1 MSLAELRRR
10 AEASDQKAWR
20 VHQARLFDPKTT
32 LLLWFC
38 LSLALS
44 LVIIHI
50 ADALDFW
57 QSLVASVVVLVG
69 VQMLTS
75 GAGWPPTGLSL
86 AAQAGP
92 AIAWLFQRFG
102 VAEITINSGAARLL
116 ETGASPIHSKA
127 DHLEKLQKQLAEHQ
141 DQASQAELKLAIR
154 ALTFA
159 DQTVKDVMT
168 TRRTMPTIRETVKL
182 TPVVLDELRQ
192 SDQDYLPVTDG
203 LRRRF
208 VGILYLVDLVDRPL
222 VDQTVVS
229 QRMRRE
235 VYYVKGQ
242 ASLMAVL
249 RAFLKT
255 KQYLFLVVNQAGK
268 VIGSISIEEAI
279 RQVITLTGDPIR
291 SRLELVQAAA
301 LESPEADKPKPKPK
315 PKSKPKPTTKAK

>member
-1 MSLAELRRR
+1 M
-10 AEASDQKAWR
+10 
-20 VHQARLFDPKTT
+20 
-32 LLLWFC
+32 
-38 LSLALS
+38 
-44 LVIIHI
+44 
-50 ADALDFW
+50 
-57 QSLVASVVVLVG
+57 
-69 VQMLTS
+69 
-75 GAGWPPTGLSL
+75 
-86 AAQAGP
+86 
-92 AIAWLFQRFG
+92 
-102 VAEITINSGAARLL
+102 
-116 ETGASPIHSKA
+116 
-127 DHLEKLQKQLAEHQ
+127 
-141 DQASQAELKLAIR
+141 KLAIR

-222 VDQTVVS
+222 ADQTVVS

-255 KQYLFLVVNQAGK
+255 KQYLFWSL
-268 VIGSISIEEAI
+268 I
-279 RQVITLTGDPIR
+279 RLAKLLAR
-291 SRLELVQAAA
+291 SVLKRRFARL
-301 LESPEADKPKPKPK
+301 SP
-315 PKSKPKPTTKAK
+315 

>member
-10 AEASDQKAWR
+10 AEAGDQKAWR

-38 LSLALS
+38 LALTLS

-50 ADALDFW
+50 ADALEFW
-57 QSLVASVVVLVG
+57 QSLAASVVVLVG

-86 AAQAGP
+86 AAQTGP

-102 VAEITINSGAARLL
+102 VTEMTTNSGAARLL
-116 ETGASPIHSKA
+116 ETGTSPIHSKA
-127 DHLEKLQKQLAEHQ
+127 DHLEKLQKQLAQHQ

-168 TRRTMPTIRETVKL
+168 ARRTMPTIRETVKL

-192 SDQDYLPVTDG
+192 SGQDYLPVTDG

-208 VGILYLVDLVDRPL
+208 VGVLYLVDLVDRPL
-222 VDQTVVS
+222 ADQTVVS

-255 KQYLFLVVNQAGK
+255 KQYLFLVVNQSGK

-279 RQVITLTGDPIR
+279 RQVINLTGDPIR
-291 SRLELVQAAA
+291 SRLELVRAAA
-301 LESPEADKPKPKPK
+301 EPPAAKPKPKTKPT
-315 PKSKPKPTTKAK
+315 PKSK